1 MSVFFIATPL
11 DAEKIVAH
19 EIESVWPLLLAK
31 DLKPHGL
38 PLPNLKIQEG
48 GIELE
53 CDYFI
58 GVQFNYFLK
67 TANRVLLRIADFKA
81 RDLPKY
87 YNKILSLP
95 WGDYLANVPSSF
107 KIAASESRLNNEKR
121 LLESTQ
127 EAFKKIFPPNK
138 PSASMESKDSRS
150 GVEVFIRMY
159 QDQCTISL
167 NTSGDHLHKRGWML
181 LRGEA
186 PLRETLAA
194 RMLWELRDLL
204 ADNEMLFDPMMG
216 SGTFLLEGRSVGL
229 PNFHRPYDFLI
240 FKKTPKIFQ
249 SELFVLN
256 YKNLKESSFQSFYGL
271 DIEPKMQQVVAKNY
285 EHLEQYLSKILKK
298 AFNSKKLQIAEA
310 NSLQTFKEVPAGT
323 VLVCNPPYG
332 ERLEKAAFKLG
343 ALVEAFCHYQPK
355 ILAILFPEKGG
366 EFKVPTGYKLYKQVK
381 VNNGG
386 IRCLYTILTRS

>member
-11 DAEKIVAH
+11 DAEKNVAH
-19 EIESVWPLLLAK
+19 EIKAVWPHLLAK

-38 PLPNLKIQEG
+38 PLPELKVFEG

-67 TANRVLLRIADFKA
+67 TANRVLLRLADFKA

-95 WGDYLANVPSSF
+95 WTEYLAEAPVNF

-127 EAFKKIFPPNK
+127 EALKKLFPT
-138 PSASMESKDSRS
+138 SKANSLPT
-150 GVEVFIRMY
+150 GAEVFIRMY
-159 QDQCTISL
+159 QDQCTVSL
-167 NTSGDHLHKRGWML
+167 NTSGEHLHKRGWMS

-194 RMLWELRDLL
+194 RMLQELDGLL
-204 ADNEMLFDPMMG
+204 TGDEMLFDPMMG
-216 SGTFLLEGRSVGL
+216 SGTFLLEGRSAGI
-229 PNFHRPYDFLI
+229 PNFHRAYDFVS

-256 YKNLKESSFQSFYGL
+256 YKTLSESVFKKFFGI
-271 DIEPKMQQVVAKNY
+271 DIDSKMPNVVTKNY
-285 EHLEQYLSKILKK
+285 EGLERYLTKTLKK
-298 AFNSKKLQIAEA
+298 SFVSKELQVFEG
-310 NSLQTFKEVPAGT
+310 NSLKPFEGIPKGT

-332 ERLEKAAFKLG
+332 ERLEKALFKLG
-343 ALVEAFCHYQPK
+343 DLVEAFSLYQPK
-355 ILAILFPEKGG
+355 VLAVLFPEKGG
-366 EFKVPTGYKLYKQVK
+366 DFKVPQGYKHYKQVK
-381 VNNGG
+381 INNGG
-386 IRCLYTILTRS
+386 IRCVYTILTRS

>member
-167 NTSGDHLHKRGWML
+167 NTSGDHLHKGDGCCCEER
-181 LRGEA
+181 
-186 PLRETLAA
+186 PL
-194 RMLWELRDLL
+194 
-204 ADNEMLFDPMMG
+204 
-216 SGTFLLEGRSVGL
+216 
-229 PNFHRPYDFLI
+229 
-240 FKKTPKIFQ
+240 
-249 SELFVLN
+249 
-256 YKNLKESSFQSFYGL
+256 
-271 DIEPKMQQVVAKNY
+271 
-285 EHLEQYLSKILKK
+285 
-298 AFNSKKLQIAEA
+298 
-310 NSLQTFKEVPAGT
+310 
-323 VLVCNPPYG
+323 
-332 ERLEKAAFKLG
+332 
-343 ALVEAFCHYQPK
+343 
-355 ILAILFPEKGG
+355 
-366 EFKVPTGYKLYKQVK
+366 
-381 VNNGG
+381 
-386 IRCLYTILTRS
+386 